1 MVRTASPE
9 ELEWIAEQSRRLEG
23 RSPEEILTWAVER
36 YFPRFTMA
44 TGLGPEG
51 CVIISMLAKIEP
63 RVYIF
68 NLDTGYQFRETLE
81 LRERMNEKYGIH
93 IDLQR
98 PELSVLDYE
107 RLHGGPVYAH
117 DSDRCCHDRKIAVLH
132 RVAVNYDAWATGIRR
147 DQGPTRADT
156 PIVKWDKKFGLV
168 KVSPLAGWTKKDVW
182 KRIVDEQVPVQSS
195 PRSELSEHRLP
206 ALHPCRAARRGRTC
220 RAVERLD
227 ENRVRAAYGEGLENP
242 KVEGQSNAFRR
253 NKKPKLVVRSAYAYG
268 LFPIF
273 SMLQLALHLSLVLF
287 SAIHASFCG
296 LLVSGPRL
304 ERPAPRA
311 PVASC
316 RP

>member
-1 MVRTASPE
+1 MIMSVAATKDRPSQRMHWSPMLSQRNDLPSSGDQAGKPDVRRNGPPAAESAVRTASVE
-9 ELEWIAEQSRRLEG
+9 AVEWIAQQSRCLEG
-23 RSPEEILTWAVER
+23 RRPEDILAWAVEQ

-81 LRERMNEKYGIH
+81 LRERMNEKYGIQ

-182 KRIVDEQVPVQSS
+182 KRILDEQVPYN
-195 PRSELSEHRLP
+195 P
-206 ALHPCRAARRGRTC
+206 LHDQNYPSIGCQPCT
-220 RAVERLD
+220 RAVQPGEDERAGRWSGSTKT
-227 ENRVRAAYGEGLENP
+227 E
-242 KVEGQSNAFRR
+242 
-253 NKKPKLVVRSAYAYG
+253 
-268 LFPIF
+268 
-273 SMLQLALHLSLVLF
+273 
-287 SAIHASFCG
+287 CG
-296 LLVSGPRL
+296 LHTGK
-304 ERPAPRA
+304 E
-311 PVASC
+311 
-316 RP
+316 